1 MGEEM
6 KLTKRLIL
14 ANAATVIVPLTITV
28 LVALAYVFLFGKL
41 FGTDLSFESY
51 QRLSE
56 IRFELTGTQQSILQK
71 TPEVI
76 EEESFH
82 ALLQQELSSIRGE
95 VILLKNEQVVFTSRN
110 FSKID
115 IAKSIEIE
123 NKTWGKEHLLI
134 GDISYSVELIS
145 VQLKD
150 GSQGKVI
157 LLAPQDQ
164 AGIDFATFLILL
176 GLTFLLSFT
185 IINIYLSYQ
194 LSRTIVTPLRNLQK
208 AAAEISKGNLNHQIA
223 EEGDK
228 EIQDLCH
235 DLELMRIKLKE
246 SIYTQLRYEDNR
258 KMLVSSIS
266 HDLKTPV
273 TTIKGYIEGILDGIA
288 NTPEKTDR
296 YLNTIYLKAQQVDQ
310 MIDDL
315 LLYAKLDLNQI
326 PFNFEKTDIENY
338 LQDFL
343 AESEPELELGGIRIT
358 LESQLAI
365 RQSINLDRE
374 RMKRVV
380 MNILDNSRKYM
391 NKDPGE
397 INVILRETNSSI
409 IIELRDNGTGISE
422 QDLPHI
428 FDRFYRSDTSRSDI
442 KGSGLGLAIAKQI
455 IEGHGGRVWAIS
467 HGVEG
472 TSIMISLSK
481 SGTFLS
487 R

>member
-1 MGEEM
+1 MR
-6 KLTKRLIL
+6 LTKRLIL
-14 ANAATVIVPLTITV
+14 ANVATVIVPLTITV
-28 LVALAYVFLFGKL
+28 LVALAYFFLFGRL
-41 FGTDLSFESY
+41 FGTDLSFENY

-56 IRFELTGTQQSILQK
+56 IRFELSGSQQSILQK
-71 TPEVI
+71 NPEVI

-82 ALLQQELSSIRGE
+82 ALLQQELAGIHGE
-95 VILLKNEQVVFTSRN
+95 VILLKNEHVVFTSRD

-115 IAKSIEIE
+115 IAKSIESG
-123 NKTWGKEHLLI
+123 NKTWGKEPLLI
-134 GDISYSVELIS
+134 GNISYSVELIS

-150 GSQGKVI
+150 GSQGTVI

-164 AGIDFATFLILL
+164 AARNLTNILIILLLTFLI
-176 GLTFLLSFT
+176 FF
-185 IINIYLSYQ
+185 IITNIYLSYQ
-194 LSRTIVTPLRNLQK
+194 FSRTIVTPLRNLQK
-208 AAAEISKGNLNHQIA
+208 AAGEISKGNLDHPIV
-223 EEGDK
+223 EEGDR

-246 SIYTQLRYEDNR
+246 SIYTQLKYEDNR

-273 TTIKGYIEGILDGIA
+273 TSIKGYIEGILDGVA

-296 YLNTIYLKAQQVDQ
+296 YLNTIYLKAKQVDE

-338 LQDFL
+338 LQAFI
-343 AESEPELELGGIRIT
+343 AESEPELELGGIRLT
-358 LESQLAI
+358 FESQLAD
-365 RQSINLDRE
+365 RNFINLDRE

-391 NKDPGE
+391 NKHPGE
-397 INVILRETNSSI
+397 INVIIRETNSSL
-409 IIELRDNGTGISE
+409 IIEFRDNGTGIRD

-428 FDRFYRSDTSRSDI
+428 FDRFFRSDI
-442 KGSGLGLAIAKQI
+442 SRSELKGSGLGLAIAKQI

-467 HGVEG
+467 HGAEG

-481 SGTFLS
+481 AGTLL
-487 R
+487 